1 MRRAKDATGE
11 ALRVEPSLATAID
24 ALANKGELIDGFV
37 AVDGY
42 SPEGRPP
49 AEVIVMEKA
58 AEYGASAVFF
68 EAGDVRHPGA
78 AQAFIYISKGPARD
92 PEFAFLHKRLWNW
105 GGVPVVYRHTPGLV
119 QLFRCRHDADFLDKS
134 GALVC
139 RPASVI
145 KLAGKIALAEAYW
158 NAELLRNGTMWDDP
172 EVSEK
177 LLSRE
182 KAAHRALIT
191 AIGHLNAKL
200 KRGEFDIAPELVR
213 RLLILSLLI
222 AYLDERGALGEGYF
236 GQYLKDAASFAD
248 ILTDGSALVALLE
261 DLEDK
266 FNGGV
271 FSIEDKHKQALKNGL
286 DLSGF
291 QRLIEGKE
299 DKDGQLDFW
308 KRYSFKD
315 LPVELISHI
324 YQMFVKN
331 TKSSVYTPPA
341 LVRLLLDEVLDT
353 PRLDKIINKGEL
365 LLDPACGSGIF
376 LVEAYKRI
384 VLHWRSRNNW
394 NRPSVAVLTDLI
406 HRLRGTDLE
415 HGAVELAAFS
425 LSLAM
430 CDELTSEELLRSK
443 KLFPPLINT
452 TLISSCFFEHL
463 QNEGFKDRFGV
474 VVGNPPFASEL
485 DTPGAI
491 ESCKRYDKDHA
502 SLPDKQIAFLFLHD
516 SMSLLAPGGV
526 LCMLQQYNFLYNP
539 GADDFR
545 REFITRWDLR
555 EVLDFVSIRGLFDAA
570 DTKAIAVIAEASS
583 PAPDR
588 KILHAIFRR
597 TPRARA
603 DLRFEVDYYDL
614 QWHRRSDLLNDS
626 GVVVWRAGLLGGV
639 RVQAV
644 VTRLRACSTLGEFA
658 AKHRWEHGEGFI
670 QGDKGR
676 GDVVDYIAGKQ
687 FLPSEGLAE
696 NGIDESQIKVMPHV
710 PVEVP
715 RRPEIFK
722 QPLLLV
728 REQMDLHHAFWGR
741 GDLTY
746 KDQIVGFSGKDP
758 RPLKLAAQWLSKN
771 KLKLQGFV
779 AANSTKLFTKKATAI
794 SCKDIYD
801 LPFPDDGDLDLSE
814 NEAVVLDD
822 IALYY
827 RDFMRHGFASPAG
840 KPPTGIDAFRSL
852 LCAQVNAIYR
862 ENRLAPLASQT
873 WPGMRCELFAFGKAS
888 VDLTGVENLK
898 QHVEALLHEKRG
910 TSLAMTRVARIYD
923 RKFVYMIKPD
933 RERYWLKSIA
943 LRDADDLLFD
953 LRGQGF

>member
-1 MRRAKDATGE
+1 VKNAKKAAGE

-24 ALANKGELIDGFV
+24 ALARQGELIDGFV
-37 AVDGY
+37 SVDGY

-49 AEVIVMEKA
+49 AEVVVMEKA
-58 AEYGASAVFF
+58 AEYGATAVFF
-68 EAGDVRHPGA
+68 EAGSERHPGP
-78 AQAFIYISKGPARD
+78 AQALIFISKGPARD
-92 PEFAFLHKRLWNW
+92 SEFAHLHKRLWNW

-119 QLFRCRHDADFLDKS
+119 QVFRCRHDADFLDKN

-139 RPASVI
+139 RPVGFI
-145 KLAGKIALAEAYW
+145 KLAGKIARAEAYW

-172 EVSEK
+172 EVSAK

-200 KRGEFDIAPELVR
+200 KQGELNIAPELVR

-222 AYLDERGALGEGYF
+222 AYLDERGALGDGYF
-236 GQYLKDAASFAD
+236 GRYLDGASSFAD
-248 ILTDGSALVALLE
+248 ILTEGRALVALLE
-261 DLEDK
+261 DLEFK

-271 FSIEDKHKQALKNGL
+271 FSLDEQYKQDLKDGL

-308 KRYSFKD
+308 RRYSFKD

-353 PRLDKIINKGEL
+353 ARLERIVNKGEL

-384 VLHWRSRNNW
+384 ILHWRSRNNW
-394 NRPSVAVLTDLI
+394 KRPSIAVLRDLV

-430 CDELTSEELLRSK
+430 CDELTAEELLNSE
-443 KLFPPLINT
+443 KLFPPLIDKTIVT
-452 TLISSCFFEHL
+452 TCFFEHL
-463 QNEGFKDRFGV
+463 QKGGFKDKVGV
-474 VVGNPPFASEL
+474 VIGNPPFASDL

-491 ESCKRYDKDHA
+491 ESCRRYDEHHK
-502 SLPDKQIAFLFLHD
+502 SLPDKQIAFLFLND

-526 LCMLQQYNFLYNP
+526 ICMLQQYNFLYNP

-545 REFITRWDLR
+545 REFIAAWDLR
-555 EVLDFVSIRGLFDAA
+555 EILDFVSIRGLFDAA
-570 DTKAIAVIAEASS
+570 DTKAIAVIAQASK
-583 PAPDR
+583 PAAER

-614 QWHRRSDLLNDS
+614 QWHRRGDLLRDS
-626 GVVVWRAGLLGGV
+626 GGVVWRASLLGGA

-644 VTRLRACSTLGEFA
+644 VKRLRTFPTLGEFA
-658 AKHRWEHGEGFI
+658 TKNNWEHGEGFI

-676 GDVVDYIAGKQ
+676 GSVVDYIAGKN
-687 FLPSEGLAE
+687 FLPSDGLKG
-696 NGIDESQIKVMPHV
+696 NGIDEGQIRVMPRV
-710 PVEVP
+710 PIEVP

-722 QPLLLV
+722 PPLLLV
-728 REQMDLHHAFWGR
+728 REQMDLHHSLWEEGE
-741 GDLTY
+741 LTY

-758 RPLKLAAQWLSKN
+758 RPLKLAARWLSKN

-801 LPFPDDGDLDLSE
+801 LPFPADGDLDLSE

-840 KPPTGIDAFRSL
+840 KPPTGIVEFRSI
-852 LCAQVNAIYR
+852 LCAQLNAIYR
-862 ENRLAPLASQT
+862 ENRLTPLASQT
-873 WPGMRCELFAFGKAS
+873 WPGMRCELFAFGKAG
-888 VDLTGVENLK
+888 VDLTGIENLK
-898 QHVEALLHEKRG
+898 EHVEALLHEKRG
-910 TSLAMTRVARIYD
+910 SSLAMTRIARIYD
-923 RKFVYMIKPD
+923 RKFVYLIKPD

>member
-1 MRRAKDATGE
+1 VRKAKAAVEET
-11 ALRVEPSLATAID
+11 LRVEPSLATAID
-24 ALANKGELIDGFV
+24 ALAQNGELIDGFMV
-37 AVDGY
+37 VEGY
-42 SPEGRPP
+42 SPAGRPP
-49 AEVIVMEKA
+49 AEVVVMEKA
-58 AEYGASAVFF
+58 AEYGATAVFF
-68 EAGDVRHPGA
+68 EAGSSRHPGP
-78 AQAFIYISKGPARD
+78 AQALIYISKGPAKD
-92 PEFAFLHKRLWNW
+92 PEFARLHKRLWNW

-119 QLFRCRHDADFLDKS
+119 QLFRCRHDADFLDKN

-139 RPASVI
+139 RPVDFI
-145 KLAGKIALAEAYW
+145 KLAGKIARAEAYW
-158 NAELLRNGTMWDDP
+158 NAELLRNGTIWDDP
-172 EVSEK
+172 EVAEK

-191 AIGHLNAKL
+191 AIGLLNAKL
-200 KRGEFDIAPELVR
+200 KRGELNIAPELVR

-236 GQYLKDAASFAD
+236 GSFLPDASGFAD
-248 ILTDGSALVALLE
+248 VLTQGSSLVALLE
-261 DLEDK
+261 DLETK

-271 FSIEDKHKQALKNGL
+271 FSLDDEHKRALKDGL

-341 LVRLLLDEVLDT
+341 LVRLLLDEVLD
-353 PRLDKIINKGEL
+353 PARLDKIVTDGEL

-384 VLHWRSRNNW
+384 ILHWRSKNNW
-394 NRPSVAVLTDLI
+394 GRPSIAVLKDLV
-406 HRLRGTDLE
+406 HRVRGTDLE

-430 CDELTSEELLRSK
+430 CDELTSDELRRSK
-443 KLFPPLINT
+443 KLFPPLIDRT
-452 TLISSCFFEHL
+452 IITSCFFEHL
-463 QNEGFKDRFGV
+463 QKDGFKDRFGV
-474 VVGNPPFASEL
+474 VVGNPPFASDL

-491 ESCKRYDKDHA
+491 ESCKRYDEAHQ

-545 REFITRWDLR
+545 REFIAKWDLR
-555 EVLDFVSIRGLFDAA
+555 EILDFVSIRGLFDAA
-570 DTKAIAVIAEASS
+570 DTKAIAVVAEASK
-583 PAPDR
+583 PTDDR
-588 KILHAIFRR
+588 KVLHAIFRR

-614 QWHRRSDLLNDS
+614 QWHRRGDLLKES

-644 VTRLRACSTLGEFA
+644 VTRLRTCSTLGDFA
-658 AKHRWEHGEGFI
+658 TKHRWEHGEGFI

-676 GDVVDYIAGKQ
+676 GSIVDYIAGKQ
-687 FLPSEGLAE
+687 FLPSEGLTG
-696 NGIDESQIKVMPHV
+696 NGVEADQIKVMPRV
-710 PVEVP
+710 PIEVP
-715 RRPEIFK
+715 RRAEIFRP
-722 QPLLLV
+722 PLLLV
-728 REQMDLHHAFWGR
+728 REQMDLHHSFWDK
-741 GDLTY
+741 GDITY

-758 RPLKLAAQWLSKN
+758 RPLKVASKWLNKN

-801 LPFPDDGDLDLSE
+801 LPFPSNGDLDLSE
-814 NEAVVLDD
+814 NESIVLDD

-827 RDFMRHGFASPAG
+827 REFMRHGFASPAG

-852 LCAQVNAIYR
+852 LCSQISAVYR
-862 ENRLAPLASQT
+862 DNQLAPLASQT
-873 WPGMRCELFAFGKAS
+873 WPGMRCELFAFGKAN
-888 VDLTGVENLK
+888 VDLGGMSDLK
-898 QHVEALLHEKRG
+898 EHVEALLHEKRG
-910 TSLAMTRVARIYD
+910 TSLAMTRIARIYD
-923 RKFVYMIKPD
+923 RKFVYLIKPD

-953 LRGQGF
+953 LRSQGF